1 MSSKVTLSTISRR
14 IPILGFLSALLVGCW
29 DNQGDVFDEYHS
41 RVARVQDEDRV
52 IQEWQFDA
60 LPRKRE
66 LNINIE
72 PISMGLL
79 DSYQLREC
87 GLFNLIAERNSVLG
101 KVADPF
107 RNFDYQVAFL
117 DGLSECLNHQG
128 ISDDVQQQ
136 LLSIEQQKRDQIAM
150 HQWNL
155 LYASD
160 AMQSQLRGSQWLS
173 EDVGLKVQRVSDAL
187 DYLNQSFNTSMT
199 LGSITEVQ
207 ETLEKQ
213 VVLGDL
219 HYSLSA
225 ATFELNLITQQL
237 KTFDHKIICGKQ
249 RDTTKFRHLNNVFEQ
264 QFIGIVQPYM
274 AQLDG
279 YYQQLA
285 PNLSLFE
292 AQPQLHPYT
301 FPLVGTHQAFRTA
314 IRQHVDYW
322 KSLFERCGRKVGR

>member
-1 MSSKVTLSTISRR
+1 MRFPSTHYK
-14 IPILGFLSALLVGCW
+14 SALLGAVCLLLGGCW
-29 DNQGDVFDEYHS
+29 DKQGDLFDEYHS
-41 RVARVQDEDRV
+41 RVARVQDESQ
-52 IQEWQFDA
+52 ISEEWEFEA

-101 KVADPF
+101 KVADQF

-117 DGLSECLNHQG
+117 NGLSECLNHQG
-128 ISDDVQQQ
+128 ISFDVHQQ
-136 LLSIEQQKRDQIAM
+136 LIKIAQKKRDQLAQ
-150 HQWNL
+150 HRWNL

-187 DYLNQSFNTSMT
+187 GYLDQSFNTRLT
-199 LGSITEVQ
+199 LGSVTEVQ

-225 ATFELNLITQQL
+225 ATFELNQITRQL
-237 KTFDHKIICGKQ
+237 KTYDHKIICGKQ

-264 QFIGIVQPYM
+264 QFIGLVQPYM

-279 YYQQLA
+279 YYQQLT
-285 PNLSLFE
+285 PHLSLFE
-292 AQPQLHPYT
+292 AQPQLHSYT
-301 FPLVGTHQAFRTA
+301 FPLAETHQAFRVS
-314 IRQHVDYW
+314 IREHVDYW
-322 KSLFERCGRKVGR
+322 KALFERCGRKVGR

>member
-1 MSSKVTLSTISRR
+1 MTLSSIFQKIAT
-14 IPILGFLSALLVGCW
+14 LGLLSVFLVGCW
-29 DNQGDVFDEYHS
+29 DSKGDMFDEYHS
-41 RVARVQDEDRV
+41 RVARVQDEDKTT
-52 IQEWQFDA
+52 QEWQFDA
-60 LPRKRE
+60 LPRKRK
-66 LNINIE
+66 LNIDIE

-117 DGLSECLNHQG
+117 NGLGDCLNHQG
-128 ISDDVQQQ
+128 ISSDVHQQ
-136 LLSIEQQKRDQIAM
+136 LLNIEQQKRDQLAM

-160 AMQSQLRGSQWLS
+160 AMQSQLRGSQWIS
-173 EDVGLKVQRVSDAL
+173 EDVNLKVQRVSDAL
-187 DYLNQSFNTSMT
+187 NYLNQSFNATIT

-219 HYSLSA
+219 HYSLSV
-225 ATFELNLITQQL
+225 ATFELNQITEQL

-285 PNLSLFE
+285 PHLSLFE
-292 AQPQLHPYT
+292 AQPQLHSYT
-301 FPLVGTHQAFRTA
+301 FPLVETHQEFRAT

>member
-1 MSSKVTLSTISRR
+1 MRFP
-14 IPILGFLSALLVGCW
+14 PILYKSALLGSLCLFLSGCW
-29 DNQGDVFDEYHS
+29 HEQGDLFDEYHS
-41 RVARVQDEDRV
+41 RVARVQDEDR
-52 IQEWQFDA
+52 ISEEWEFEV

-66 LNINIE
+66 LNIDIE

-101 KVADPF
+101 KVADQF
-107 RNFDYQVAFL
+107 RNFDYQVTFL
-117 DGLSECLNHQG
+117 NGLSECLNHQG
-128 ISDDVQQQ
+128 ISSDVHQQ
-136 LLSIEQQKRDQIAM
+136 LVKIEQQKRDQLAL

-187 DYLNQSFNTSMT
+187 GYLDQFFNTRLT
-199 LGSITEVQ
+199 LGSVTEVQ

-225 ATFELNLITQQL
+225 ATFELNQITQQL
-237 KTFDHKIICGKQ
+237 KAYDHKIICGKQ

-264 QFIGIVQPYM
+264 QFIGLVQPYM

-279 YYQQLA
+279 YYQQLN
-285 PNLSLFE
+285 PHLSLFE
-292 AQPQLHPYT
+292 AQPQLHSYI
-301 FPLVGTHQAFRTA
+301 FPLVETHQAFRTTT
-314 IRQHVDYW
+314 REHVDYW
-322 KSLFERCGRKVGR
+322 KALFERCGRKVGR

>member
-1 MSSKVTLSTISRR
+1 MRCTPTHYKL
-14 IPILGFLSALLVGCW
+14 ALLGSMCLLISGCW
-29 DNQGDVFDEYHS
+29 DEQGDLFDEYHN
-41 RVARVQDEDRV
+41 RVARVQDETR
-52 IQEWQFDA
+52 ISEEWEYEA

-101 KVADPF
+101 KVADQF
-107 RNFDYQVAFL
+107 RNFDYQVEFL
-117 DGLSECLNHQG
+117 NGLSECLNHPG
-128 ISDDVQQQ
+128 VSSDVQQQ
-136 LLSIEQQKRDQIAM
+136 LLKIDQQKRDQLAQ
-150 HQWNL
+150 HRWNL

-187 DYLNQSFNTSMT
+187 GYLNQSFNTTLT
-199 LGSITEVQ
+199 LGSVTEVQ

-225 ATFELNLITQQL
+225 ATFELNQITQQL
-237 KTFDHKIICGKQ
+237 KKYDHKIICGKQ

-264 QFIGIVQPYM
+264 QFIGLVQPYM

-279 YYQQLA
+279 YYQQLN
-285 PNLSLFE
+285 PHLSLFE
-292 AQPQLHPYT
+292 AQPHLHAYT
-301 FPLVGTHQAFRTA
+301 FPLVETHRAFRVS
-314 IRQHVDYW
+314 IREHVDYW
-322 KSLFERCGRKVGR
+322 KALFERCGRKVGR